1 MRTMGVWP
9 LAAAL
14 LLVYGVSGAGV
25 RADGWRGWRGL
36 EAQGRSRS
44 DNGPTAWSPDKNVV
58 WKTPIPGRGHSSPV
72 VARDSVF
79 VTTGYPA
86 QAAPLAKRAGIGLVL
101 VAFAALAALAAAF
114 LLRSCWLGSAVPWRE
129 FAGVLVLCVLLGVMA
144 HFVFVSYVFL
154 PAGETGHS
162 FRQARWQ
169 LSAIVACLGL
179 MIAASRLA
187 PRSRAR
193 IALGAGAVLFGVL
206 ALVGRPDQE
215 YYRPMG
221 GSEFGRLIAAVP
233 ALSMAVGVAI
243 LLHALL
249 ARRATT
255 LPQPPKGRAGSMLL
269 TLARLGLVGVV
280 ALIALAGLR
289 LHLPQVAVKIARH
302 MAVTTP
308 GTMSAFAWPSM
319 VLPIPLVAG
328 ALWLVAE
335 VAGLWPKRAR
345 LGRVF
350 AAGILCVPALLLV
363 ERNWLETRREFTRA
377 IVCLDRSNGVAKWVR
392 PCAPGPEFGT
402 HPMNSQATPTPA
414 VDDERVYAY
423 FGSYG
428 LVCADFSGKILWTN
442 KELPFEG
449 DIHGVGAS
457 PILAEGRLVIDS
469 GQPTAPY
476 VAVVDCRSGKLLW
489 KTPRPSVAP
498 NHGEHRPPTLA
509 SVEGRK
515 VVIVWGW
522 YELRVYDFESGKELR
537 CYPIERKAGCEIVA
551 SLLVDGD
558 MLYLPQVF
566 MFRALSL
573 AKLLKGEDP
582 VVWTAD
588 LNGKGPNTSSPV
600 LAKGLLFMVS
610 DTKGYVTCLDA
621 GTGALVWQEKLP
633 AVNSLSSLIAIG
645 DNVYVSHVSGVT
657 HVLRAGRTFEVV
669 SENDLKEQI
678 YATPAPVDGRLFLRT
693 VKHVWCIGE

>member
-1 MRTMGVWP
+1 MRTMGVWH
-9 LAAAL
+9 LAVAAL
-14 LLVYGVSGAGV
+14 LGLGGSAW
-25 RADGWRGWRGL
+25 ADEWRGWRGL
-36 EAQGRSRS
+36 EAQGRSHS
-44 DNGPTAWSPDKNVV
+44 DKGPATWSPDKNVV

-72 VARDSVF
+72 VTRDSVF
-79 VTTGYPA
+79 VTSGYPA
-86 QAAPLAKRAGIGLVL
+86 EAVPILKRAGTGVVL
-101 VAFAALAALAAAF
+101 AAFAALAALAAAF
-114 LLRSCWLGSAVPWRE
+114 LVRSCWLGSVVPWRE
-129 FAGVLVLCVLLGVMA
+129 FAGVLVLSALLGVMA

-169 LSAIVACLGL
+169 LSSIVVCLGL
-179 MIAASRLA
+179 MVAASRFA

-193 IALGAGAVLFGVL
+193 VALGAGAVLIGVL
-206 ALVGRPDQE
+206 ALLGRPDQE

-221 GSEFGRLIAAVP
+221 GSEFGLLVAVVP
-233 ALSMAVGVAI
+233 ALSVAVGVAI

-249 ARRATT
+249 ARRAAQ
-255 LPQPPKGRAGSMLL
+255 LPQPPQGRAGSMLL
-269 TLARLGLVGVV
+269 ALVRLGLVGAVT
-280 ALIALAGLR
+280 LLGLAGLR
-289 LHLPQVAVKIARH
+289 LQVPQVALKIARH
-302 MAVTTP
+302 MAVTTA
-308 GTMSAFAWPSM
+308 GTMSAFAWPNI

-335 VAGLWPKRAR
+335 VAGLWPKRVR
-345 LGRVF
+345 LGRLV
-350 AAGILCVPALLLV
+350 AAGILCAPALLLA
-363 ERNWLETRREFTRA
+363 ERNWLGTRREFTRA
-377 IVCLDRSNGVAKWVR
+377 IVCLDRASGTTKWVR
-392 PCAPGPEFGT
+392 PCAAGPEFGT

-414 VDDERVYAY
+414 VDDQRVYAY

-428 LVCADFSGKILWTN
+428 LVCADFAGKILWAN

-457 PILAEGRLVIDS
+457 PVLADGRIVIDS
-469 GQPTAPY
+469 GQPNAPY
-476 VAVVDCRSGKLLW
+476 VAAVDCGSGKTLW
-489 KTPRPSVAP
+489 KTPRPGVAP

-515 VVIVWGW
+515 VVIIWGW
-522 YELRVYDFESGKELR
+522 YELRVYDFESGKELC

-566 MFRALSL
+566 TFRALSL
-573 AKLLKGEDP
+573 AKLLKGEDS

-588 LNGKGPNTSSPV
+588 LNGRGPNTSSPV

-621 GTGALVWQEKLP
+621 KTGALVWQEKLP
-633 AVNSLSSLIAIG
+633 AVNSLASLVAIG
-645 DNVYVSHVSGVT
+645 ENVYVSHISGVT
-657 HVLRAGRTFEVV
+657 HVLRAGRTFEIVAT
-669 SENDLKEQI
+669 NDLKEPI
-678 YATPAPVDGRLFLRT
+678 YATPAPVDGQLFLRT
-693 VKHVWCIGE
+693 AKHVWCIAE